1 MFKLKEVTHSNNLFR
16 RFPPGF
22 GLFPADKNA
31 HIEYIDKENA
41 RDRAPIMS
49 TKIEPASPRLT
60 GSDIIVIP
68 SVLEYASQM
77 ELIQRATYSIPA
89 DEPVDILN
97 ADHFRSHV
105 EIFPEGQF
113 MALDPLTDQ
122 VVGTTTSMR
131 TRFDLNSPVLKP
143 WEDAIDY
150 G

>member
-1 MFKLKEVTHSNNLFR
+1 MFKVKEVTHSNECFR

-31 HIEYIDKENA
+31 HSVNVDKEKA
-41 RDRAPIMS
+41 RDRATIMS
-49 TKIEPASPRLT
+49 TNIEPASTRLA
-60 GSDIIVIP
+60 GSDIIVVP
-68 SVLEYASQM
+68 SALEYATQM
-77 ELIQRATYSIPA
+77 EMVQRATYSIPE

-97 ADHFRSHV
+97 ADHFRSHIA
-105 EIFPEGQF
+105 IFPEGQF

-131 TRFDLNSPVLKP
+131 TRFELSSPVLKP